1 MLSPIWKRCSAYVA
15 RLTRNSCPIPQ
26 RFSLDRGYA
35 VRSQG
40 SINLIPW
47 KLPESRNA
55 SDMALL
61 PSASAVGTAIGVP
74 WDDLR
79 AIAGADHIRSA
90 GSADRVAGIQPQ
102 MILEP
107 GSEKELAAALC
118 CANDA
123 GLSVLPRG
131 GGTKGAWGNPPVR
144 ADLILSTARLNRVIE
159 HAWADLTVSVE
170 AGCTIRNLQNALS
183 ENGQHVALDPL
194 WPERATVGGVLST
207 NDSGTLR
214 IRYGALRDL
223 IIGVTIALPDGTLA
237 SSGGKVVKNVAGYDL
252 PKLITGALG
261 TLGVITRAIF
271 RLHPLPRKVESFTF
285 AAGDLDDTNR
295 LVLAV
300 QNSSLAHTGLQARF
314 SADMAPAVDVR
325 FEGTDTGLAAQA
337 EALRRLVAPAT
348 ITVTCE
354 EVWLARQ
361 ELWSSAEPAAIAK
374 ISVLPT
380 SVSKTCGRISCLADS
395 LGVRW
400 SAVVQG
406 TGLGWLRLVASSA
419 PAIHQVLQ
427 TLRPELERLG
437 GSLTVLHR
445 PSGMPAMD
453 TWGSCGNALP
463 LMLSVKQQF
472 DPHGTLNPGRFVGGI

>member
-1 MLSPIWKRCSAYVA
+1 M
-15 RLTRNSCPIPQ
+15 
-26 RFSLDRGYA
+26 A
-35 VRSQG
+35 V
-40 SINLIPW
+40 
-47 KLPESRNA
+47 
-55 SDMALL
+55 L
-61 PSASAVGTAIGVP
+61 PSASAAGTAIGIP

-79 AIAGADHIRSA
+79 AIAGAEHLRSA

-102 MILEP
+102 MVLEP
-107 GSEKELAAALC
+107 DNETELAAALR
-118 CANDA
+118 CADA
-123 GLSVLPRG
+123 AGMSVVPRG
-131 GGTKGAWGNPPVR
+131 GGTKLGWGNRPVR

-170 AGCTIRNLQNALS
+170 AGCTIQNLQNALS
-183 ENGQHVALDPL
+183 QHGQHIAIDPL
-194 WPERATVGGVLST
+194 WPDRATIGGILST

-214 IRYGALRDL
+214 IRYGALRDQ

-271 RLHPLPRKVESFTF
+271 RLHPLPHKVESFTF
-285 AAGDLDDTNR
+285 AAGDLDDANR

-300 QNSSLAHTGLQARF
+300 HNSRLAHTGLQARF
-314 SADMAPAVDVR
+314 SAQMAPAVDIR

-337 EALRRLVAPAT
+337 DALRRLVAPAT
-348 ITVTCE
+348 ITVACE

-361 ELWSSAEPAAIAK
+361 ELWSSADPAAIAK

-380 SVSKTCGRISCLADS
+380 SVSETCGRISRLADS
-395 LGVRW
+395 LGVKW
-400 SAVVQG
+400 GAVVQG

-427 TLRPELERLG
+427 TIRPELERLG

-445 PSGMPAMD
+445 PSAMPAMD
-453 TWGSCGNALP
+453 TWGNCGNALP